1 MDKPRLD
8 EVFSRI
14 DRGAILEM
22 AKKLIRVPS
31 VTGDEREVVELAEEL
46 VSGMGV
52 ETRLYG
58 PPERPILTA
67 SINPEA
73 ERLLVFN
80 GHLDTVPI
88 ASRDAWETDPY
99 DPVVKEGK
107 LYGRGASDMKSS
119 CAVMIHVLGILKE
132 MRLPLSVGVHL
143 VPDEEKG
150 ATHGTRVLLSEIW
163 KGNLRKPDYV
173 VIGEKSDLKVRIA
186 ERGGFGFKIRF
197 KGRATHTAY
206 ARVEG
211 VNAIARAAKGVLALE
226 KHIDKFH
233 PWIGS
238 PVLSVNSIQAGTA
251 SNQVPDECVIGVDR
265 RLIPGETADTV
276 VTEVKTALD
285 EAGKGDPSWSWEIV
299 APKDESGNWV
309 YNPANYT
316 SPDTELSEAFYAAI
330 PAALGREPE
339 VFVEWAGGT
348 DGAYYRRVGIQ
359 TIGFGPKGEH
369 AHGPNELV
377 YVDNLVD
384 QAKVYIALAAELARK
399 QPSPA
404 L

>member
-8 EVFSRI
+8 EAFARI
-14 DRGAILEM
+14 DEGAIIET

-46 VSGMGV
+46 VRGMGV

-67 SINPEA
+67 AINPEA
-73 ERLLVFN
+73 GRFLVFN

-99 DPVVKEGK
+99 DPVLKEGK

-186 ERGGFGFKIRF
+186 
-197 KGRATHTAY
+197 
-206 ARVEG
+206 
-211 VNAIARAAKGVLALE
+211 
-226 KHIDKFH
+226 
-233 PWIGS
+233 
-238 PVLSVNSIQAGTA
+238 
-251 SNQVPDECVIGVDR
+251 
-265 RLIPGETADTV
+265 
-276 VTEVKTALD
+276 
-285 EAGKGDPSWSWEIV
+285 
-299 APKDESGNWV
+299 
-309 YNPANYT
+309 
-316 SPDTELSEAFYAAI
+316 
-330 PAALGREPE
+330 
-339 VFVEWAGGT
+339 
-348 DGAYYRRVGIQ
+348 
-359 TIGFGPKGEH
+359 
-369 AHGPNELV
+369 
-377 YVDNLVD
+377 
-384 QAKVYIALAAELARK
+384 
-399 QPSPA
+399 
-404 L
+404 

>member
-1 MDKPRLD
+1 
-8 EVFSRI
+8 
-14 DRGAILEM
+14 
-22 AKKLIRVPS
+22 
-31 VTGDEREVVELAEEL
+31 
-46 VSGMGV
+46 
-52 ETRLYG
+52 
-58 PPERPILTA
+58 
-67 SINPEA
+67 
-73 ERLLVFN
+73 
-80 GHLDTVPI
+80 
-88 ASRDAWETDPY
+88 
-99 DPVVKEGK
+99 
-107 LYGRGASDMKSS
+107 
-119 CAVMIHVLGILKE
+119 

-186 ERGGFGFKIRF
+186 ERGGFGFKIKF

-251 SNQVPDECVIGVDR
+251 SNQVPDECLIGVDR
-265 RLIPGETADTV
+265 RLIPDETADTV
-276 VTEVKTALD
+276 VAEVKAALD

-316 SPDTELSEAFYAAI
+316 SPDTELGEAFYAAI

-339 VFVEWAGGT
+339 IFVEWAGGT
-348 DGAYYRRVGIQ
+348 DGAYYRRAGIQ

-377 YVDNLVD
+377 YVENLVD

>member
-46 VSGMGV
+46 VRGIGV

-67 SINPEA
+67 AINPEA

-150 ATHGTRVLLSEIW
+150 ATHGTKILLDEMK
-163 KGNLRKPDYV
+163 KGNLRRPDYV
-173 VIGEKSDLKVRIA
+173 VIGEKSNLKLRVA
-186 ERGGFGFKIRF
+186 ERGGWSFKIKF

-206 ARVEG
+206 ARYEG
-211 VNAIARAAKGVLALE
+211 INAIAKASKGVLALE
-226 KHIDKFH
+226 KPIDKWH
-233 PWIGS
+233 PWIGA
-238 PVLSVNSIQAGTA
+238 PVISVNAIQAGTA
-251 SNQVPDECVIGVDR
+251 GNQVPDECTISIDR
-265 RLIPGETADTV
+265 RLIPGETPDTIAA
-276 VTEVKTALD
+276 EVKQALD
-285 EAGKGDPSWSWEIV
+285 EAGKGDPDWRWEIE
-299 APKDESGNWV
+299 APRDKDGKWI

-316 SPDTELSEAFYAAI
+316 EPDSELGKEFKKAI
-330 PAALGREPE
+330 RAALKREPE
-339 VFVEWAGGT
+339 LFVEWAGGT
-348 DGAYYRRVGIQ
+348 DGAYYRQAGIQ
-359 TIGFGPKGEH
+359 TIGFGPAGEH
-369 AHGPNELV
+369 MHGPNELV
-377 YVDNLVD
+377 YVDTLID
-384 QAKVYIALAAELARK
+384 QARVYLALAHGL
-399 QPSPA
+399 
-404 L
+404 

>member
-1 MDKPRLD
+1 VKRMDEPSLD
-8 EVFSRI
+8 EAFSRI
-14 DRGAILEM
+14 DEGAIVEM
-22 AKKLIRVPS
+22 AKRLIRVPS
-31 VTGDEREVVELAEEL
+31 VTGDERRAVELAEEL
-46 VSGMGV
+46 VRGTGV

-67 SINPEA
+67 SINPEE

-88 ASRDAWETDPY
+88 ASRDAWDTDPY
-99 DPVVKEGK
+99 DPVLRDGK

-119 CAVMIHVLGILKE
+119 CAVMIHVLGILRE
-132 MRLPLSVGVHL
+132 MRLPLSVGLHL

-150 ATHGTRVLLSEIW
+150 ATHGTRLLLSEIW

-197 KGRATHTAY
+197 RGRATHTAY

-211 VNAIARAAKGVLALE
+211 VNAIAMAAKGVLALE
-226 KHIDKFH
+226 KPIDKFH

-238 PVLSVNSIQAGTA
+238 PVISVNSIQAGTA

-276 VTEVKTALD
+276 IAEVKAALD
-285 EAGKGDPSWSWEIV
+285 EAGKGDPHWSWEIV
-299 APKDESGNWV
+299 APKDENGDWV

-316 SPDTELSEAFYAAI
+316 QPDTELGKAFNAAI
-330 PAALGREPE
+330 PKALGREAE
-339 VFVEWAGGT
+339 TFVEWAGGT
-348 DGAYYRRVGIQ
+348 DGAYYRRAGIQ

-384 QAKVYIALAAELARK
+384 QARVYIALVSELARR
-399 QPSPA
+399 QG
-404 L
+404 